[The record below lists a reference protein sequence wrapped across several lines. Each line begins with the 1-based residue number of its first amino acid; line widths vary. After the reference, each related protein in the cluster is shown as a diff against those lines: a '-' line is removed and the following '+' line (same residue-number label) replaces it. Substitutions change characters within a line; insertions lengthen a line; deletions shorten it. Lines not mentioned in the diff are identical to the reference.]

1 MLKEKY
7 KAFEITQDQ
16 VIPSEVDG
24 NLPAIAKYIMDCG
37 KDSIITLH
45 TTGGDPFLISLSKAF
60 VFCSEPE
67 FLDDELIPH
76 LRGM

>member
-24 NLPAIAKYIMDCG
+24 NLSAIATYITDCG

-45 TTGGDPFLISLSKAF
+45 TTGGDPFLISLSKVF